1 MLDTPSIDKRITRT
15 RAAIF
20 DALIAL
26 IEQKGFD
33 ALSVKDITIR
43 ANINRSTFYLHFR
56 DKVDVLEQIEASII
70 QDFEKIFI
78 RALAFSIADIKNPD
92 APLPVVVSMFEYF
105 RENARVFSALLEL
118 KGDFSL
124 HSQIKKVVQKNL
136 SLDFLS
142 GVKSLNFL
150 VPSEYLISYTISAH
164 LGVVQTWLRNG
175 CVETPQEMAA
185 ILSRLSFYG
194 PLHAVAVE
202 FDAG

>member
-1 MLDTPSIDKRITRT
+1 
-15 RAAIF
+15 
-20 DALIAL
+20 
-26 IEQKGFD
+26 
-33 ALSVKDITIR
+33 
-43 ANINRSTFYLHFR
+43 
-56 DKVDVLEQIEASII
+56 
-70 QDFEKIFI
+70 
-78 RALAFSIADIKNPD
+78 
-92 APLPVVVSMFEYF
+92 MFEYF
-105 RENARVFSALLEL
+105 RQNARVFSALLEL

-142 GVKSLNFL
+142 GMKSLNFL

-194 PLHAVAVE
+194 PFHAVAIE